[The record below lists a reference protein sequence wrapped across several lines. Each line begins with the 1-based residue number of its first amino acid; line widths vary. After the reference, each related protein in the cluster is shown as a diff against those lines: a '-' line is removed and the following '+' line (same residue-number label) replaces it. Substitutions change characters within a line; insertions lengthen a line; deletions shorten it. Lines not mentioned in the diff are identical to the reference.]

1 MIRMV
6 KIIMIKYAEIAYKQN
21 DNEPQHALN
30 MDYEEY
36 KKLKQIL
43 ERLDKCDIFMKSFIW
58 KETKNI

>member
-1 MIRMV
+1 MV
-6 KIIMIKYAEIAYKQN
+6 KTMMTEHDKVASKQKY
-21 DNEPQHALN
+21 NESQPALN

>member
-1 MIRMV
+1 
-6 KIIMIKYAEIAYKQN
+6 MIKYAEIAYKQN